1 MITSLEEQKGR
12 STGDNMSFVLKNI
25 NKSFTRNGEELE
37 VIKDVNLTVDD
48 GEFLCLVGPSGCG
61 KTTILRMIAG
71 LDFPTNGEITENGKL
86 IKEPSPERGFVFQ
99 QYSLFPWRT
108 VLDNIAFGPEVR
120 GVDADERYKNARNY
134 IEMVGLSGFEDSFPH
149 ELSGGMKQRVAIARA
164 LANDP
169 MSLLM
174 DEPFAAL
181 DVQTR
186 HKLQEEL
193 VKIWEEEHKTVVFV
207 THNVDE
213 AVYLA
218 DRVVVLTHSPAE
230 IVQSFPVE
238 FERIRDRTSGE
249 FIELKKEIIN
259 LLGGY

>member
-1 MITSLEEQKGR
+1 MVKDISLSVE
-12 STGDNMSFVLKNI
+12 
-25 NKSFTRNGEELE
+25 
-37 VIKDVNLTVDD
+37 D
-48 GEFLCLVGPSGCG
+48 GEFLSLLGPSGCG
-61 KTTILRMIAG
+61 KTTLLRMIAG
-71 LDFPTNGEITENGKL
+71 LENPTKGIITENNEPITG
-86 IKEPSPERGFVFQ
+86 PSPGRGFVFQ

-120 GVDADERYKNARNY
+120 GEDAEERYRKAGNY
-134 IEMVGLSGFEDSFPH
+134 IDMVGLTDFQNNKPY

-169 MSLLM
+169 LALLM

-181 DVQTR
+181 DVMTR

-193 VKIWEEEHKTVVFV
+193 VRIWQEEHKTIIFV

-218 DRVVVLTHSPAE
+218 DRVVVLSKSPGMIIKIYQIE
-230 IVQSFPVE
+230 L
-238 FERIRDRTSGE
+238 ERIRDRNSAE
-249 FIELKKEIIN
+249 FIDLKKEITD
-259 LLGGY
+259 LLER

>member
-1 MITSLEEQKGR
+1 
-12 STGDNMSFVLKNI
+12 MSFILKNVSKNFKI
-25 NKSFTRNGEELE
+25 QGKELE
-37 VIKDVNLTVDD
+37 VIKDINLTIND
-48 GEFLCLVGPSGCG
+48 GEFLTIVGPSGCG
-61 KTTILRMIAG
+61 KTTVLRMIAG
-71 LDFPTNGEITENGKL
+71 LDFPTNGEITDDGAL
-86 IKEPSPERGFVFQ
+86 IVGPSPGRGFVFQ

-120 GVDADERYKNARNY
+120 GVSEDERYINARNY
-134 IEMVGLSGFEDSFPH
+134 IELVGLSGFEDSYPH

-169 MSLLM
+169 QALLM

-193 VKIWEEEHKTVVFV
+193 VKIWQEENKTIIFV

-213 AVYLA
+213 AVFLA
-218 DRVVVLTHSPAE
+218 DRVVVLSKSPGE
-230 IVQSFPVE
+230 IIKSYPIE
-238 FERIRDRTSGE
+238 LRRTRDRTSPE
-249 FIELKKEIIN
+249 YLQIKREITA
-259 LLGGY
+259 LLEVHP